1 MKHQKLL
8 EQINKLNAE
17 IGNRE
22 KEIMEKISE
31 IKDLDARLREIDSL
45 KQELENL
52 AKIIQKKD
60 ADNVYLRKEL
70 ARLENANSEL
80 RHEKLL
86 KVQFEQENKRI
97 LENCQQYQ
105 QESND
110 RKSLLDALKI
120 KFGNLE
126 IRCNEL
132 TQQLDQSKF
141 LQL

>member
-1 MKHQKLL
+1 
-8 EQINKLNAE
+8 
-17 IGNRE
+17 
-22 KEIMEKISE
+22 MEKISE